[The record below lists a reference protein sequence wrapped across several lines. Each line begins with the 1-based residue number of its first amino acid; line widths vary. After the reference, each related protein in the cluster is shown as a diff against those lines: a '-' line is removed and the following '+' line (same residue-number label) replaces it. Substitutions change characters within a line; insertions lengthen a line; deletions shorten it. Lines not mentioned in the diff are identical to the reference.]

1 MFAGLD
7 WIFKSELMKINVLIS
22 TIDEGIAN
30 VKNVVLSPRN
40 YVSYIVAHQYT
51 ATHYKY
57 TPRELQRPDVHV
69 SHIEGS
75 GVAKSR
81 NHAILLA
88 DGDIGLFSDDDV
100 TYRNSD
106 IDLVKRTF
114 LENSEVDVAV
124 FKIRTPRGEP
134 EYRTWPDEIVEYK
147 KAPEVGTVQIAF
159 DIHAIKE
166 KNIWFDE
173 RFGAGQPLLICND
186 ERLFLH
192 DCIEA
197 GLRVVYF
204 PEYVVE
210 HPYESTI
217 KTISKY
223 DIRKNWT
230 TGGID
235 SRINGPVALIKALLG
250 TIKILP
256 DLLKHRVNPF
266 TYFYQRISAVIYILS
281 TNKAEKE
288 KAEKRII
295 PTKEPF

>member
-1 MFAGLD
+1 
-7 WIFKSELMKINVLIS
+7 MKINVLIS
-22 TIDEGIAN
+22 TIDEGIDK

-40 YVSYIVAHQYT
+40 YVSYIISHQYT
-51 ATHYKY
+51 DAYYKY
-57 TPRELQRPDVHV
+57 TPRELQRPDVQV

-81 NHAILLA
+81 NHAIQLA

-100 TYRNSD
+100 TYRHSD
-106 IDLVKRTF
+106 IDLLKKTF
-114 LENSEVDVAV
+114 LENSQVDVAV
-124 FKIRTPRGEP
+124 FKIRTPPGEP
-134 EYRTWPDEIVEYK
+134 EYRSYPDKIIEYK
-147 KAPEVGTVQIAF
+147 KAPEVGTVQVAF
-159 DIHAIKE
+159 DIPAIKE

-173 RFGAGQPLLICND
+173 RFGAGRPLLICND

-197 GLRVVYF
+197 GLKVVYF

-217 KTISKY
+217 KTIPKY

-235 SRINGPVALIKALLG
+235 CRINGPVALLKALLG
-250 TIKILP
+250 TIKIIP
-256 DLLKHRVNPF
+256 DLFRHRVNPF
-266 TYFYQRISAVIYILS
+266 TYFYQRISAVVYVLS
-281 TNKAEKE
+281 TNKAEK
-288 KAEKRII
+288 KKSQNRRVL
-295 PTKEPF
+295 TKEQL